1 MVQAKAPQGVDA
13 PGRASVGKRTLRV
26 DRWWAQP
33 LVTWILLA
41 IWVIYATVRAFTNK
55 YFFAAQTSYTTGG
68 GGAVDPALPHYL
80 TPFASPCVTATCPP
94 EAQGFGQWFGSWYPA
109 FLPAALIALIFVLGF
124 RVTCYYY
131 RKAYYR
137 SFWRSP
143 SGCAVPEPHGKYSG
157 ETRFP
162 LIIQN
167 AHRYFFY
174 AAFLVGLV
182 LTWDVIDSLRHGFGF
197 GTLLMAANAILLWC
211 YTLGCH
217 ACRHVIGG
225 RLKHFSAHPVRYKM
239 WGWVSVLNG
248 RHMQFAWTTLA
259 TLMLTD
265 WYVWMLSAHAAGAGY
280 GFADLFY
287 ISF

>member
-13 PGRASVGKRTLRV
+13 PGRAAIGKRTLRV

-41 IWVIYATVRAFTNK
+41 IWVIYATVRAFVNK
-55 YFFAAQTSYTTGG
+55 YFFAAQTSYAPGG
-68 GGAVDPALPHYL
+68 GGTVDPNLPHYL

-94 EAQGFGQWFGSWYPA
+94 EARGFGQWFGSWYPA

-143 SGCAVPEPHGKYSG
+143 SGCAVPEPHAKYSG
-157 ETRFP
+157 ESRFP
-162 LIIQN
+162 LIVQN

-182 LTWDVIDSLRHGFGF
+182 LTWDVVDSLRHGFGF

-265 WYVWMLSAHAAGAGY
+265 WYVWMLSAHAAGAG

-287 ISF
+287 IAF

>member
-13 PGRASVGKRTLRV
+13 PGRAPVGKRTLRV

-33 LVTWILLA
+33 LATWILLS
-41 IWVIYATVRAFTNK
+41 IWVAYATVRVVWRQYYYAPE
-55 YFFAAQTSYTTGG
+55 Q
-68 GGAVDPALPHYL
+68 HYL
-80 TPFASPCVTATCPP
+80 SPFTSPCVSTSCVPGSS
-94 EAQGFGQWFGSWYPA
+94 EFGHWFGAFPV
-109 FLPAALIALIFVLGF
+109 FLPYAIITLVFLLGF
-124 RVTCYYY
+124 RLTCYYY

-143 SGCAVPEPHGKYSG
+143 SACAVPEPHRNYTG

-162 LIIQN
+162 LIFQN

-174 AAFLVGLV
+174 MAVLISLVN
-182 LTWDVIDSLRHGFGF
+182 TYDVISSLTHGIGF
-197 GTLLMAANAILLWC
+197 GTLVMTANVVLLWC

-225 RLKHFSAHPVRYKM
+225 RLRHFSRHPVRYRL

-259 TLMLTD
+259 TLMITD
-265 WYVWMLSAHAAGAGY
+265 WYVWMVSAGV
-280 GFADLFY
+280 FSDLFY
-287 ISF
+287 VRF